1 MGRGV
6 VMDDHDG
13 VFLFWYE
20 ALVVLCHDCDDD
32 DIYPSICR
40 YLRGGRWNSKNAEEI
55 GSGS

>member
-1 MGRGV
+1 
-6 VMDDHDG
+6 MDDHDG